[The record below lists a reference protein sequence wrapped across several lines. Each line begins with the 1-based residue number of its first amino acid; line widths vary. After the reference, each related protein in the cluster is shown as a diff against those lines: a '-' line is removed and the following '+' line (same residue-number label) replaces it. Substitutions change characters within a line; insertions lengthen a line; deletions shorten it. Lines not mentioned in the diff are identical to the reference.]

1 MAEENYY
8 DDSPSPESPAQPT
21 EESDK
26 DSNVALLPKS
36 FFPPDKDLTPGNTCK
51 VKVEEVQE
59 DQVLVTYVRDESQA
73 ARAAETASAS
83 PMDDEMASYMS

>member
-8 DDSPSPESPAQPT
+8 DDSPSPEPPAQPT

-59 DQVLVTYVRDESQA
+59 DQVLVTYVRDEETEEAQA
-73 ARAAETASAS
+73 PETM
-83 PMDDEMASYMS
+83 PMRDEEMAQYME